1 MADKKNNFDEL
12 MKKYQPVM
20 KKTGDQLAKAV
31 KVAEKDIA
39 KMYKLAQTHVT
50 LQMKH
55 LKTEKLYH
63 EIGKY
68 AAGKILAGTL
78 DAADMEKYKK
88 RLEKFKQE
96 DEKIKKKIASIRRRT
111 PKNFGL

>member
-1 MADKKNNFDEL
+1 MANKKNNFDVL
-12 MKKYQPVM
+12 IKKYQPVM
-20 KKTGDQLAKAV
+20 KKTGEQLAKAV

-39 KMYKLAQTHVT
+39 KMYKLAQTHVE

-68 AAGKILAGTL
+68 AAEKILSGTL
-78 DAADMEKYKK
+78 DASDMEKYKK
-88 RLEKFKQE
+88 RLERFKQ
-96 DEKIKKKIASIRRRT
+96 DDAKIRKKIQKRLELIL
-111 PKNFGL
+111 KL